1 VLPFGLLAVRVS
13 FSASVE
19 LLFGYRRN
27 ILSHGI
33 IDWLDVVAKEACGS
47 AARAGFTAVTF

>member
-1 VLPFGLLAVRVS
+1 MLPFGLAAVRVS
-13 FSASVE
+13 SSTSVE
-19 LLFGYRRN
+19 VIFGSRWN

-33 IDWLDVVAKEACGS
+33 VDWLDVVAIEACGS